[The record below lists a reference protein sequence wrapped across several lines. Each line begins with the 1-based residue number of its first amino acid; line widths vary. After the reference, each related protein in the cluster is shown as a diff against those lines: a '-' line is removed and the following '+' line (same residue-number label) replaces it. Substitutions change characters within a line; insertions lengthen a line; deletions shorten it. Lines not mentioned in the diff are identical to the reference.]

1 MSSNNSVVV
10 LDLGEALTKV
20 GFAGDAHPTHIY
32 RTVLRVP
39 ATGALLSLSLSTGA
53 CAAAAASTGTGTGT
67 VDAASLTA
75 DEWCNV
81 LTALLRRI
89 YFERLLVNPR
99 DRRVLVC
106 DHPLWPRAFRAG
118 LVRALFAL
126 DAPAVKMAPALAL
139 PIYCTALLPATAS
152 AATAAT
158 APASSPVP
166 ATSAPA
172 SAAAASPATATNA
185 AIAAASSGNG
195 LIVDIG
201 SSESRVLPVCDGFAL
216 HELLTCRPCGVR
228 AVVDHFVF
236 LAGRAHL
243 ESATD
248 GISAAAASSASASAS
263 SSSSESSTSTSSAAA
278 DTAAADRLRD
288 LLRLAA
294 NSDLGLRGTN
304 SSSSSSSI
312 SSSAASSASPFAAL
326 TAAEAEDAIAR
337 FCFVQSRS
345 SPIGIACTEKSAFF
359 THDMHQ
365 VTRLRNQFAS

>member
-39 ATGALLSLSLSTGA
+39 ATGALLSLSSTT
-53 CAAAAASTGTGTGT
+53 ASTGTGTA
-67 VDAASLTA
+67 DAASLTA

-139 PIYCTALLPATAS
+139 PIYCTALLPAAAN

-158 APASSPVP
+158 APASSPAP

-172 SAAAASPATATNA
+172 SAAVASPATATATNS

-216 HELLTCRPCGVR
+216 HELLTCGPCGVR

-248 GISAAAASSASASAS
+248 GSSAAAASSASASS
-263 SSSSESSTSTSSAAA
+263 SSPESSAVESSAAT

-304 SSSSSSSI
+304 ISSSSSSG

-345 SPIGIACTEKSAFF
+345 SPIGTTCTEKSAF
-359 THDMHQ
+359 
-365 VTRLRNQFAS
+365 LP

>member
-1 MSSNNSVVV
+1 MVV

-39 ATGALLSLSLSTGA
+39 ATGALLSLTSTT
-53 CAAAAASTGTGTGT
+53 AASTG
-67 VDAASLTA
+67 VADAASLTA

-81 LTALLRRI
+81 LTALLRRV

-139 PIYCTALLPATAS
+139 PIYCTVHLPA

-158 APASSPVP
+158 VAPASASSPAP
-166 ATSAPA
+166 ATSASA
-172 SAAAASPATATNA
+172 SASAASPATAA
-185 AIAAASSGNG
+185 ANSAFAAASSGNG

-216 HELLTCRPCGVR
+216 HELLTCGPCGVR

-236 LAGRAHL
+236 LAGRTHL

-248 GISAAAASSASASAS
+248 GSSAASASSASASAAS
-263 SSSSESSTSTSSAAA
+263 SDSSAPSSSAAA
-278 DTAAADRLRD
+278 ETAAADRLSH

-294 NSDLGLRGTN
+294 NRELGLRGTN
-304 SSSSSSSI
+304 SSSSSD
-312 SSSAASSASPFAAL
+312 SSSDSSSNTSSSSASSASPFAAL
-326 TAAEAEDAIAR
+326 TAAEAEDAVAR

-345 SPIGIACTEKSAFF
+345 APIGTKCIEKAHYL
-359 THDMHQ
+359 T
-365 VTRLRNQFAS
+365 